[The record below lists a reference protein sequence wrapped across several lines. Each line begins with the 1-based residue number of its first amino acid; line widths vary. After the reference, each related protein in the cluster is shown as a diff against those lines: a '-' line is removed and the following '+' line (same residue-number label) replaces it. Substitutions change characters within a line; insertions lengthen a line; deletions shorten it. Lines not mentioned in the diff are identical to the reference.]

1 MPPYDHWT
9 EDADESHLTLRRRR
23 RVDDWMA
30 EVSHSA
36 RPSRR
41 RSRPV
46 HDWTLEPHAGTTQ
59 SAEETEWLVGDLEP
73 LREPPRRAMRSA
85 HIEGDHRSAPARRL
99 EAARRSTGARQVQEA
114 PDPSPRVRIE
124 ADDECASAQLASAE
138 PASAGPARRTITITG
153 RGAERWRDSRTY
165 DHLER
170 HNAHVHG
177 RHGKPDRIAMW
188 AVLLGIALAIGAAT
202 SSHAA
207 ILSAHAAILT
217 SHALLL
223 GH

>member
-9 EDADESHLTLRRRR
+9 EDAEESHLTTRRRPP
-23 RVDDWMA
+23 VDDWMA

-59 SAEETEWLVGDLEP
+59 SADETEWPVGDLEP
-73 LREPPRRAMRSA
+73 LREP
-85 HIEGDHRSAPARRL
+85 
-99 EAARRSTGARQVQEA
+99 Q
-114 PDPSPRVRIE
+114 RIE
-124 ADDECASAQLASAE
+124 PDDERASAQLAPAA

-153 RGAERWRDSRTY
+153 RGAERWRDFRTY

>member
-1 MPPYDHWT
+1 MLIEP
-9 EDADESHLTLRRRR
+9 DEERT
-23 RVDDWMA
+23 
-30 EVSHSA
+30 
-36 RPSRR
+36 
-41 RSRPV
+41 
-46 HDWTLEPHAGTTQ
+46 
-59 SAEETEWLVGDLEP
+59 
-73 LREPPRRAMRSA
+73 
-85 HIEGDHRSAPARRL
+85 
-99 EAARRSTGARQVQEA
+99 
-114 PDPSPRVRIE
+114 
-124 ADDECASAQLASAE
+124 SAQLASAQLAPAD
-138 PASAGPARRTITITG
+138 PASARPARRTITITG

-170 HNAHVHG
+170 HNADVHG

-207 ILSAHAAILT
+207 VLGAHAAILT